1 MSYLI
6 SKLIYLNYDEF
17 TNYIL
22 INKTK
27 GKFKTV
33 FVLNNEKLKRVF
45 VELNCI
51 LLFLFKIIISKGVTM
66 NKNFPK
72 IQGILLTKM
81 QLS

>member
-6 SKLIYLNYDEF
+6 SKLYYLNYDEF

-51 LLFLFKIIISKGVTM
+51 LLFLCKINISKGVTM
-66 NKNFPK
+66 HHF
-72 IQGILLTKM
+72 ILKLK
-81 QLS
+81 